1 MTVIT
6 EKPLTFMQMF
16 NITRRDA
23 LYITP
28 YGKARIMNASPDQET
43 EVDQVIEQ
51 DGYRW
56 GLRKVAPNKKYDY
69 LAMRIK

>member
-1 MTVIT
+1 MTAIT

-16 NITRRDA
+16 QITRRDA

-28 YGKARIMNASPDQET
+28 YGKARIMNASPDQEIN
-43 EVDQVIEQ
+43 VDRVIEQ

>member
-1 MTVIT
+1 MTVVT
-6 EKPLTFMQMF
+6 AKPLTFMQMF

-28 YGKARIMNASPDQET
+28 YGKARIMNASPDQEIN
-43 EVDQVIEQ
+43 VDQTLEQ
-51 DGYRW
+51 DGYKW